1 MRVKADD
8 TIAGDGYF
16 AGSGH
21 IDGGLLRRL
30 AARIA
35 AFGDREELWSN
46 MPFTGEVLGAV
57 PRCTGEDVAEAG
69 RRARAA
75 QRPWSRWS
83 FEERAGV
90 FLRYHDLLL
99 GRQREILDLIQ
110 LETG

>member
-1 MRVKADD
+1 MRVKEDD
-8 TIAGDGYF
+8 TIAGDGYV

-21 IDGGLLRRL
+21 IDGGFLLRL
-30 AARIA
+30 AARTA

-57 PRCTGEDVAEAG
+57 PRCTGEDVAEAA

-75 QRPWSRWS
+75 QRPWSQWS

-90 FLRYHDLLL
+90 S
-99 GRQREILDLIQ
+99 
-110 LETG
+110 

>member
-1 MRVKADD
+1 
-8 TIAGDGYF
+8 
-16 AGSGH
+16 
-21 IDGGLLRRL
+21 L

-57 PRCTGEDVAEAG
+57 PRCTGEDVTEAA
-69 RRARAA
+69 RRVRAA

-99 GRQREILDLIQ
+99 ERQDEILDLMQ
-110 LETG
+110 LETGKARKHAFEEVADSAIVSRYYARSTR